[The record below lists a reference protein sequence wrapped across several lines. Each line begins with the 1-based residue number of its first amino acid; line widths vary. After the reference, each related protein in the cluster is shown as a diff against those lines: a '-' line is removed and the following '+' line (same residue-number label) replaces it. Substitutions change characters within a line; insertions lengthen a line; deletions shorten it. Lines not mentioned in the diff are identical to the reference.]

1 MNQKEKQTV
10 SEQMQDELEPIIH
23 RRDSTEYDESDDI
36 EMVKNIMDDIEKL
49 QSILRDIEKKLT
61 DNGL

>member
-23 RRDSTEYDESDDI
+23 RDSTEHDESDDI
-36 EMVKNIMDDIEKL
+36 EMVKNIVEDIAKL
-49 QSILRDIEKKLT
+49 QSILKDIEKKLT

>member
-1 MNQKEKQTV
+1 MKRKQTV
-10 SEQMQDELEPIIH
+10 SEQMQDELEPITH
-23 RRDSTEYDESDDI
+23 SHLTEHDESDDI

>member
-1 MNQKEKQTV
+1 VNQKEKQTV

-23 RRDSTEYDESDDI
+23 RDSTEYDESDDI

>member
-1 MNQKEKQTV
+1 MKLKPEDK
-10 SEQMQDELEPIIH
+10 PIIH
-23 RRDSTEYDESDDI
+23 RHPTEHDESDDI

-49 QSILRDIEKKLT
+49 QSILKDIEKKLT